1 MIPTGAYFVTMT
13 CWSMPVVKVS
23 TTRCFYVLMHYNE
36 YISKFPT
43 YDQRTKEGKST
54 SEFKNWLDGILL
66 RKWPKENILLQEQQM
81 ISNFKEFLDYVESF
95 YLPSHPDVL
104 YPINNLTREEIA
116 LATLNYL
123 DLCEEGTH
131 VTWGNGDSLDRER
144 VRDLIINRRATLPQL
159 PVFT

>member
-1 MIPTGAYFVTMT
+1 M
-13 CWSMPVVKVS
+13 
-23 TTRCFYVLMHYNE
+23 N
-36 YISKFPT
+36 
-43 YDQRTKEGKST
+43 
-54 SEFKNWLDGILL
+54 
-66 RKWPKENILLQEQQM
+66 
-81 ISNFKEFLDYVESF
+81 NFKEFLDYVESF

-104 YPINNLTREEIA
+104 YAIDNLTREEIA

>member
-1 MIPTGAYFVTMT
+1 
-13 CWSMPVVKVS
+13 
-23 TTRCFYVLMHYNE
+23 
-36 YISKFPT
+36 
-43 YDQRTKEGKST
+43 
-54 SEFKNWLDGILL
+54 
-66 RKWPKENILLQEQQM
+66 M

-116 LATLNYL
+116 LAPLNYL

-144 VRDLIINRRATLPQL
+144 VRDLIINTRATKPQL
-159 PVFT
+159 PVFTS